1 MISEEQLY
9 KKLDNLDIP
18 YKIVKHKPVFT
29 TEEADKQIEGHEGV
43 RTKSMFLTN
52 KKKTKFFIVI
62 MDDSKRLDLKYFKE
76 LVDESRVKLA
86 SPESTEEVLGL
97 TPGVV
102 SVFGL
107 IEENVGLIDVYY
119 DKEMLEED
127 ILTFHPN
134 INDKTIFLKT
144 EDLLR
149 YVSELGY
156 EKNIVDLP
164 D

>member
-1 MISEEQLY
+1 
-9 KKLDNLDIP
+9 
-18 YKIVKHKPVFT
+18 
-29 TEEADKQIEGHEGV
+29 
-43 RTKSMFLTN
+43 
-52 KKKTKFFIVI
+52 

-76 LVDESRVKLA
+76 LVDENRVKLA

-119 DKEMLEED
+119 DEEMLEED

-156 EKNIVDLP
+156 ENNIVKLP